1 MKKVI
6 NGCIYAID
14 LGGTEEYEFK
24 GVHPAMVVRM
34 LKEEKMYY
42 VVPLTTYTKERW
54 EKCKRQG
61 FGCRIVSTNSIA
73 RVDKINIVTEKQ
85 IHSRYYNSEKLVCA
99 EPAEIEKVIL
109 RVEEYFKLSNQKG
122 LNEYKKFYS
131 EKKVFEN
138 KMYQFWIDNK
148 FDDVYYNVKIEKGSI
163 ELELGK
169 DEIRNLTFND
179 IVQVLSELLDASKLH
194 FEKKGNQSIKIC
206 FNVDHKIALTFQEKY
221 DKFKSQKGSVSVK
234 PAVNNKCVE
243 GLYLIYVKPA
253 T

>member
-54 EKCKRQG
+54 KKCKRQG
-61 FGCRIVSTNSIA
+61 FGCRVVSTNSIA

-194 FEKKGNQSIKIC
+194 FEKKGNQSIIIC

-221 DKFKSQKGSVSVK
+221 DKFKSQKGSVE
-234 PAVNNKCVE
+234 A
-243 GLYLIYVKPA
+243 
-253 T
+253 

>member
-61 FGCRIVSTNSIA
+61 FGCRVVSTNSIA

-148 FDDVYYNVKIEKGSI
+148 FEDVYYNVKIEKGSI

-194 FEKKGNQSIKIC
+194 FEKKGNQSIIIC

-221 DKFKSQKGSVSVK
+221 DKFKSQKGSVE
-234 PAVNNKCVE
+234 A
-243 GLYLIYVKPA
+243 
-253 T
+253 

>member
-73 RVDKINIVTEKQ
+73 RVDKINIITEKQ

-194 FEKKGNQSIKIC
+194 FEKKGNQSIIIC

-221 DKFKSQKGSVSVK
+221 DKFKSQKGSVE
-234 PAVNNKCVE
+234 A
-243 GLYLIYVKPA
+243 
-253 T
+253 

>member
-61 FGCRIVSTNSIA
+61 FGCRVVSTNSIA

-194 FEKKGNQSIKIC
+194 FEKKGNQSIIIC

-221 DKFKSQKGSVSVK
+221 DKFKLQKGSVE
-234 PAVNNKCVE
+234 A
-243 GLYLIYVKPA
+243 
-253 T
+253 

>member
-109 RVEEYFKLSNQKG
+109 RVEEYFELSNQKG

-194 FEKKGNQSIKIC
+194 FEKKGNQSIIIC

-221 DKFKSQKGSVSVK
+221 DKFKSQKGSVE
-234 PAVNNKCVE
+234 A
-243 GLYLIYVKPA
+243 
-253 T
+253 

>member
-54 EKCKRQG
+54 KKCKRQG

-194 FEKKGNQSIKIC
+194 FEKKGNQSIIIC

-221 DKFKSQKGSVSVK
+221 DKFKSQKGSVE
-234 PAVNNKCVE
+234 A
-243 GLYLIYVKPA
+243 
-253 T
+253 

>member
-194 FEKKGNQSIKIC
+194 FEKKGNQSIIIC
-206 FNVDHKIALTFQEKY
+206 FNVDHKILEF
-221 DKFKSQKGSVSVK
+221 
-234 PAVNNKCVE
+234 P
-243 GLYLIYVKPA
+243 
-253 T
+253 

>member
-14 LGGTEEYEFK
+14 LGATEEYEFK

-194 FEKKGNQSIKIC
+194 FEKKGNQSIIIC

-221 DKFKSQKGSVSVK
+221 DKFKSQKGSVE
-234 PAVNNKCVE
+234 A
-243 GLYLIYVKPA
+243 
-253 T
+253 

>member
-61 FGCRIVSTNSIA
+61 FGCRVVSTNSIA

-194 FEKKGNQSIKIC
+194 FEKKGNQSIIIC
-206 FNVDHKIALTFQEKY
+206 FNVDHKIACQAFLKM
-221 DKFKSQKGSVSVK
+221 S
-234 PAVNNKCVE
+234 
-243 GLYLIYVKPA
+243 
-253 T
+253 